1 MKFTSHLVFLFYL
14 PIIPTLFGNTT
25 ADYLQEPLEI
35 KTIESTDWEQA
46 TEGLDY
52 GVTKK
57 LQPPPKPT
65 TANTELLGT
74 ILKILAIIAV
84 VIMIIFLLYSFV
96 GIQGIPKGK
105 NQTFDPN
112 EIINTQTI
120 AENIHEFDLAS
131 LIQQAIQQQDYTVA
145 TRLYYLLAIK
155 TLSEKDLIKWTKDKT
170 NRSYLNELTTSS
182 TKNKFRNLTNIFE
195 RVWYGEV
202 AVNQSIFKEIEGQFQ
217 VFIEKIDGSSGSS
230 SSSSS

>member
-1 MKFTSHLVFLFYL
+1 MKFISLLLFIFYFPLLPTS
-14 PIIPTLFGNTT
+14 FGNTT
-25 ADYLQEPLEI
+25 ADYLQKPIEV
-35 KTIESTDWEQA
+35 KTIESTNWEKA

-65 TANTELLGT
+65 TANTELLGS

-84 VIMIIFLLYSFV
+84 VVMIIFLLYSFV
-96 GIQGIPKGK
+96 GIQGIPKGM
-105 NQTFDPN
+105 NRAFDPN
-112 EIINTQTI
+112 EVINTQTV

-155 TLSEKDLIKWTKDKT
+155 TLSEKDFIKWTKDKT
-170 NRSYLNELTTSS
+170 NRNYLNELTAVSLKS
-182 TKNKFRNLTNIFE
+182 KFRDLTNIFE
-195 RVWYGEV
+195 RAWYGEV
-202 AVNQSIFKEIEGQFQ
+202 EVNKTIFEGIEGHFQ
-217 VFIEKIDGSSGSS
+217 VFIEKINSGSS
-230 SSSSS
+230 N